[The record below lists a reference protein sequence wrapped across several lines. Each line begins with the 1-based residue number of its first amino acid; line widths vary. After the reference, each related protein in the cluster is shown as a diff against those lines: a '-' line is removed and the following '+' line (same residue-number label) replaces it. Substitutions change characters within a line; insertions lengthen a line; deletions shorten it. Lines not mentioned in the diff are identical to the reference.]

1 MGSKNKITDK
11 HTFTPSLNE
20 VNASINTQ
28 TPKTKFRR
36 LLAFFGPAYL
46 VSVGYMDPG
55 NWATDIAGG
64 SQFGYQLLWVLLMSN
79 LIALLLQSLSAR
91 LGVVRNRDLA
101 QASRETYP
109 KYINISLYV
118 LAEIAIA
125 ATDLAEVLG
134 MAIGLQLLF
143 GFSLTTGVLITVFD
157 TILLLF
163 LMNLGMR
170 KMEMFIISLVGIIGM
185 SFFAE
190 IFFAKP
196 DVSEILTGLIPSTL
210 SNEALYIAIGIIGAT
225 VMPHNLYLHSSLVQT
240 RKIERTDRAIRKAI
254 RFNIADSA
262 IALNMAFFVNAAI
275 LILAA
280 AVFHK
285 SGMFDVAEIQDA
297 HKLLEPMLGNK
308 LAPILFAVALIAAGQ
323 SSTVTGTLSGQIVM
337 EGYINLR
344 IAPWI
349 RRLLT
354 RLIAIIP
361 ALITVHFFGERSSGD
376 LLVLSQVILSLQ
388 LGFAIIPLIHFVSDK
403 DKMGVFAINT
413 ITKIFAWLCATIIVA
428 LNIKLVFDFI
438 TEFLTGESSLLLK
451 IPVALVSL
459 AAIVLL
465 IVVTLYPLIL
475 RRRFHDQQMHQ
486 QPTDINKIEA
496 HSFKRIVI
504 SLDFSKSDTTA
515 LNHALNI
522 GGKEPSYLLIHVV
535 ESAGALAFGHE
546 IEDKES
552 QSDKIILENYTQQL
566 LAMGYKVEN
575 AIGFGNPKRVIPS
588 MVNSFDADLLVMGA
602 HGHRGIKDFVFGT
615 TINTVRHRVKTAV
628 LVV

>member
-1 MGSKNKITDK
+1 M
-11 HTFTPSLNE
+11 
-20 VNASINTQ
+20 
-28 TPKTKFRR
+28 
-36 LLAFFGPAYL
+36 
-46 VSVGYMDPG
+46 
-55 NWATDIAGG
+55 
-64 SQFGYQLLWVLLMSN
+64 
-79 LIALLLQSLSAR
+79 
-91 LGVVRNRDLA
+91 
-101 QASRETYP
+101 
-109 KYINISLYV
+109 
-118 LAEIAIA
+118 
-125 ATDLAEVLG
+125 
-134 MAIGLQLLF
+134 
-143 GFSLTTGVLITVFD
+143 
-157 TILLLF
+157 
-163 LMNLGMR
+163 
-170 KMEMFIISLVGIIGM
+170 
-185 SFFAE
+185 
-190 IFFAKP
+190 
-196 DVSEILTGLIPSTL
+196 TGLIPSTL

-438 TEFLTGESSLLLK
+438 TEFLTGESSLFLK

>member
-11 HTFTPSLNE
+11 HTFTPPLNE

-28 TPKTKFRR
+28 SPKTKFRR

-143 GFSLTTGVLITVFD
+143 GISLTTGVLITVFD